1 MKILMTRFRNG
12 SLGHYIYDELESLN
26 TPILPIDVDV
36 FWGDITDEGLL
47 KAEEMSLYDRVIN
60 LAGITLNQP
69 INEFNMADSIKVI
82 NVNMLGAMNIT
93 SKYSHHTEPRAIFH
107 IGSIGGRKVM
117 TNCSVYS
124 ASKAGLDHY
133 VHCAAYEGKKNNM
146 AVISVDPPNLLGTPM
161 TRKVQDGLINNRG
174 MSKDMVDKIY
184 ADAADPRHVAAIIVQ
199 MVLQPYQQLELLS
212 GENIVLGKSDHR

>member
-12 SLGHYIYDELESLN
+12 SLGHYIYNELESLN

-36 FWGDITDEGLL
+36 FWGDITDATLT
-47 KAEEMSLYDRVIN
+47 AIDMYDRVIN

-69 INEFNMADSIKVI
+69 VNEFNRGDSAKVLY
-82 NVNMLGAMNIT
+82 VNMLGAMNLT

-133 VHCAAYEGKKNNM
+133 VHCAAYECKKNNM
-146 AVISVDPPNLLGTPM
+146 AVISIDPPNLIGTPM

-174 MSKDMVDKIY
+174 MSQDMVDKIY

-199 MVLQPYQQLELLS
+199 MVLQPYEQLELIS